1 MTGARTNK
9 TIHRSS
15 EKDFFQGKRLIQIM
29 NALPSG
35 LPSFCRLMDD
45 PKREQEG
52 KSGKKRKTRPQRRVP
67 SPFLSFFQ
75 AVIDSSTAAAFWPVP
90 RNQYPTKCDAKTRA
104 QSGEHRVRQYPRADR
119 IPLVAKQR
127 RQGRQKK
134 EEVGAKPCS
143 LVRPFVTL

>member
-15 EKDFFQGKRLIQIM
+15 EKDFFREKRLILIM
-29 NALPSG
+29 NA

-52 KSGKKRKTRPQRRVP
+52 KSGKRRKTRPQKRVP

-75 AVIDSSTAAAFWPVP
+75 AVIDSSTAVAFWPVP

-104 QSGEHRVRQYPRADR
+104 QSGEHRVRRYPRADR
-119 IPLVAKQR
+119 IPLVAKQW

-134 EEVGAKPCS
+134 EEEGAKPCS